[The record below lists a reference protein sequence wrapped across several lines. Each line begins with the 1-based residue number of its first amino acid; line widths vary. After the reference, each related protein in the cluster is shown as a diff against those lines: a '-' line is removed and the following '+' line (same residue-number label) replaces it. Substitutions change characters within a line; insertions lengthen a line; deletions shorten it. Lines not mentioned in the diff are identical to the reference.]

1 MGSIPTVAIFWK
13 FIFFKLNYYI
23 LISINY
29 YNNNIILNFS
39 FGLFFLISISCSKHD
54 LFEKISSEQNF
65 ITGINKLY
73 IEIKAYFLDKL
84 ARTKSEILLLLEFL
98 HSLHLVYLTFIIKNW
113 IERKRKIPINTVL
126 YIILVDARIKNLEVK
141 IVYDFLIK
149 QFIFNK
155 NIFSF

>member
-1 MGSIPTVAIFWK
+1 MFENIHKNTFLVFILIYIKKYNKPYSSVWLERGANNAKVVGSIPTVAIFWK

-65 ITGINKLY
+65 ITDINKLY

-84 ARTKSEILLLLEFL
+84 ARTKSEILLLL
-98 HSLHLVYLTFIIKNW
+98 
-113 IERKRKIPINTVL
+113 
-126 YIILVDARIKNLEVK
+126 YI
-141 IVYDFLIK
+141 
-149 QFIFNK
+149 
-155 NIFSF
+155 

>member
-1 MGSIPTVAIFWK
+1 MKNNWKPHSSVWLERGANNAKVVGSIPTVAIFWK

-54 LFEKISSEQNF
+54 LFEKI
-65 ITGINKLY
+65 TDINKLY

-126 YIILVDARIKNLEVK
+126 YI
-141 IVYDFLIK
+141 
-149 QFIFNK
+149 
-155 NIFSF
+155 